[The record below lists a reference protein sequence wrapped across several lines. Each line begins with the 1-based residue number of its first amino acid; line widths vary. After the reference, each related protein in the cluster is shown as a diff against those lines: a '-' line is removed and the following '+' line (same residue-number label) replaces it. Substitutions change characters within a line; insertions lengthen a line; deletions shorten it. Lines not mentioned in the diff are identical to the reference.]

1 MKGPSFQ
8 GKLSPKMFNLR
19 CLLQSLPVHSDQKVL
34 SIAARSMWNCTHLDR
49 VNVKRNKKTPAKNYR
64 RMVFYPTDHKGDL
77 AYTVEPLYYRHLAGR
92 DPVSGRVI
100 VDGLGGG
107 IKEKVQ
113 WVHIHRQGPTD
124 DSPPKQEKVLQII
137 KTPSQSVRTAD
148 LALVGDGDF
157 LKLILATEN
166 MKAGDIIKTSQFIP
180 RIAVRASEGDAYP
193 VGALPLGSRV
203 CCVEKFP
210 GEGAHYARSAGNS
223 VLLVRNLHDTI
234 VIQLPSK
241 QEVAISKHCM
251 AVVGR
256 ISNPDHINDHIGT
269 PNRLRELGNRPRS
282 GLWQRKT
289 GHDGRK
295 IRPLPPLKIVKRSPE
310 YDTFQLTMPTMRIK
324 TKALNKK
331 TGLGGAGEQL
341 YEEKL
346 RRLRREEEALG
357 ARNGFLMEKKDSY

>member
-1 MKGPSFQ
+1 
-8 GKLSPKMFNLR
+8 MFNLR
-19 CLLQSLPVHSDQKVL
+19 CLLQNLPVHSEQKVL
-34 SIAARSMWNCTHLDR
+34 SIASRSMWNCTHLDR
-49 VNVKRNKKTPAKNYR
+49 VNVKRNKKAPAKNYR
-64 RMVFYPTDHKGDL
+64 RMVFYPVDHKGDL
-77 AYTVEPLYYRHLAGR
+77 AYTVEPLQYKHLAGR

-107 IKEKVQ
+107 IKEIVQ

-124 DSPPKQEKVLQII
+124 DSPPKEEKVLQII

-180 RIAVRASEGDAYP
+180 RIPVRASEGDAYP

-223 VLLVRNLHDTI
+223 VILVRNLHETV

-241 QEVAISKHCM
+241 QEVAISKQCM

-256 ISNPDHINDHIGT
+256 VSNIDHDKEHIGT

-289 GHDGRK
+289 GYDGRK
-295 IRPLPPLKIVKRSPE
+295 IRPLPPLKIVKKIRE
-310 YDTFQLTMPTMRIK
+310 LDTFQLTIPGMRIK
-324 TKALNKK
+324 TKAINKM
-331 TGLGGAGEQL
+331 TGLGGYTGEQL

-346 RRLRREEEALG
+346 RRLRKEEEELC
-357 ARNGFLMEKKDSY
+357 ARNGFLMQKGDVY